1 MQTLAELQRIIHAH
15 WGELRA
21 GYKVSKLGVFGS
33 YARGEQAE
41 GSDLDVLV
49 EFAEPVGLR
58 WIHLADR
65 LEELLQVRVDLV
77 TPDAIK
83 ANRRQQILADLV
95 DVTA

>member
-1 MQTLAELQRIIHAH
+1 MQTLAELRHIIHSH
-15 WGELRA
+15 WEELRT
-21 GYKVSKLGVFGS
+21 GYQVSKLGVFGS

-49 EFAEPVGLR
+49 EFAEPVGFKFV
-58 WIHLADR
+58 HLADR
-65 LEELLQVRVDLV
+65 LEELLQVKVDLV

-83 ANRRQQILADLV
+83 ANRRQQILADVV